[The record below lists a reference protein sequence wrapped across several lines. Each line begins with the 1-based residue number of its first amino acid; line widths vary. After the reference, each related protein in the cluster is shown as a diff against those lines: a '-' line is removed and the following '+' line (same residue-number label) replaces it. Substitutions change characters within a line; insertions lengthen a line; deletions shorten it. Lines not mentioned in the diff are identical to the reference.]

1 MCKLLILNKVVK
13 KDLMRKYN
21 LHRDLKDMGKVLVSL
36 MLLNSFEQ
44 RDAISGL
51 TFLKLYSSCSAVS
64 KVLEG
69 SSKLE
74 DGEEDTTF
82 MWAGNGFDL
91 DAGGKGGNGKK

>member
-21 LHRDLKDMGKVLVSL
+21 LHRDLKDMRKVVVSL

-51 TFLKLYSSCSAVS
+51 NILKALFQLLCL
-64 KVLEG
+64 K
-69 SSKLE
+69 
-74 DGEEDTTF
+74 
-82 MWAGNGFDL
+82 
-91 DAGGKGGNGKK
+91 